1 MLFGTLLR
9 FIKLIYIF
17 YIIYISY
24 VFQTTRPTVRNSIVV
39 SKFSQ
44 VVFDGLSFILS

>member
-1 MLFGTLLR
+1 MLFGKLLR

-17 YIIYISY
+17 YI
-24 VFQTTRPTVRNSIVV
+24 FQTARPTVRNSIVV
-39 SKFSQ
+39 SKFSK